1 MTCPSLAFVNSA
13 FAAEEKVNTNDK
25 KRKDIEDFVA
35 QNMVKE
41 GTAIGTDDGDN
52 STGLIGEYYTKTNNL
67 ATEFNN
73 ALTATGCKCTGID
86 TKTLRVL
93 LGKHYSWAN
102 HAESCMSDEEC
113 KASPE
118 LKEKAISL
126 GIELDQTRSQY
137 QYLVSMKDAK
147 GESYVYQYKDAEGN
161 IHEIPFIVNHEDAT
175 IKTLAGVTRG
185 CVPLP
190 FKLYE
195 MKSCLF
201 CPLFDVIY
209 TAVQNASTASYN
221 KVGKPLG
228 NLAAIGLAIWI
239 AFMVLKNVSALTV
252 QKAPEFLNN
261 LFQASLKVFIV
272 YFMLV
277 NSSIVYNIIV
287 GPLLK
292 AGFEFGV
299 SFLDRNK
306 DALAGCTASLNAV
319 KGGGSGVLPQYVYA
333 NLSCFIQA
341 IQNELA
347 VPQAIGSSLMCISR
361 NAAKT
366 NLSVIANIM
375 PDFSMM
381 LQGAI
386 IYVIA
391 WILSLAFG
399 FYLIDAT
406 VSLGIFGMML
416 PFIILCW
423 PFKPTRGYFE
433 KGVSVFM
440 NSFFVYVFMG
450 LVTSISIELIG
461 QGLTGGEGGFDAVEA
476 AINGNEVKTLQK
488 LLDIGFS
495 GFLILLACCIFGVK
509 LMMQVEQLAD
519 KFSGG
524 LSLGMG
530 AKLGGLAYGAATKGG
545 MAAGGLALG
554 AAKGGLS
561 ATVNAPITKSGK
573 SLKDFGKQAVNATKR
588 GAKKAG
594 KATLRGAGRTTRFLA
609 SPAINLYNAVRG
621 RRTPSN

>member
-1 MTCPSLAFVNSA
+1 MTCPSLAFINDAV
-13 FAAEEKVNTNDK
+13 AAESEEKVNTNDQ
-25 KRKDIEDFVA
+25 KRKDIENFVA
-35 QNMVKE
+35 QKMVKKSSSSIGNDNE
-41 GTAIGTDDGDN
+41 GF
-52 STGLIGEYYTKTNNL
+52 IGEYYTKTNDL
-67 ATEFNN
+67 AKEFNA
-73 ALTATGCKCTGID
+73 ALEATGCDCTGID
-86 TKTLRVL
+86 TKSLRAL

-102 HAESCMSDEEC
+102 HAESCMTDKDC
-113 KASPE
+113 TADPQ
-118 LKEKAISL
+118 LKDKAISL
-126 GIELDQTRSQY
+126 GIELDNTRSQY
-137 QYLVSMKDAK
+137 QYLVSIKDAK
-147 GESYVYQYKDAEGN
+147 GELYAYQYKDAEGN
-161 IHEIPFIVNHEDAT
+161 IHEIPFIVNNEDAT
-175 IKTLAGVTRG
+175 IKTIAGVTRG

-209 TAVQNASTASYN
+209 TAVQSASTASYN
-221 KVGKPLG
+221 KIGRPLG

-299 SFLDRNK
+299 SFLDHNK
-306 DALAGCTASLNAV
+306 NALTGCTASLKTI
-319 KGGGSGVLPQYVYA
+319 KGGGGVLPQYVYA

-366 NLSVIANIM
+366 NISVIANVM

-391 WILSLAFG
+391 WILSIAFG

-423 PFKPTRGYFE
+423 PFKLTHGYFE
-433 KGVSVFM
+433 KGISVFM

-476 AINGNEVKTLQK
+476 AINGNEVKTLQS

-545 MAAGGLALG
+545 MATGGLAAG
-554 AAKGGLS
+554 AVKGGAS
-561 ATVNAPITKSGK
+561 AAWNAPITKSGK
-573 SLKDFGKQAVNATKR
+573 SLKDFGKQ
-588 GAKKAG
+588 GANFVKGKAKAAG
-594 KATLRGAGRTTRFLA
+594 KATLKGTGHAARFLA
-609 SPAINLYNAVRG
+609 SPAINLYKAARG
-621 RRTPSN
+621 RRTPSA